1 MWAQRKVVALL
12 FILQNVDGTLIFPF
26 WSIENWEESI
36 SSSAWIKVEIWRF
49 WGVVQFLALKKIALK
64 CTMDTKNNNV
74 ILNIVGTG
82 LACFF
87 GEMCLNMLC
96 TTAAQPVAQYV
107 LSWVLFEQQLSEKLM
122 YTGILLIFY
131 IWYFRGYIFISVTRT
146 NPNPTVVRRWNLNA
160 RLFISVRWW
169 KSCKNHWSA
178 LLGVRAT
185 RYHIALNPALSM
197 LGGGWDAPSPPLE
210 IIKLDP
216 DLGTFLFVFLIFMG
230 GGRAGMPN
238 LPPAVL

>member
-82 LACFF
+82 LDCFF

-107 LSWVLFEQQLSEKLM
+107 LSWVLFGQQLSEKLM
-122 YTGILLIFY
+122 YTGILFIFY
-131 IWYFRGYIFISVTRT
+131 IWYLRGYIFISVTRT
-146 NPNPTVVRRWNLNA
+146 NPNQTVVRKWNLNA
-160 RLFISVRWW
+160 RLFYKCKMMKELQ
-169 KSCKNHWSA
+169 KSWI
-178 LLGVRAT
+178 V
-185 RYHIALNPALSM
+185 
-197 LGGGWDAPSPPLE
+197 
-210 IIKLDP
+210 
-216 DLGTFLFVFLIFMG
+216 
-230 GGRAGMPN
+230 
-238 LPPAVL
+238 